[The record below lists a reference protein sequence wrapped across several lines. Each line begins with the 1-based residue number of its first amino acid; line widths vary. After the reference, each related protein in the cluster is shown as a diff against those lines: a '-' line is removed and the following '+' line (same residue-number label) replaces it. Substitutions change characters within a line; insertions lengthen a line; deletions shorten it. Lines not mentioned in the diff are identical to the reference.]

1 MTFLPPLDLP
11 LAADDWGTRPL
22 GLGPRFFGDLAAI
35 MAEIGASSLF
45 AAASAK
51 AAFSA
56 LVLGPR
62 FLPV

>member
-35 MAEIGASSLF
+35 MAEIGASSLL
-45 AAASAK
+45 AAASCPLESSSVK
-51 AAFSA
+51 
-56 LVLGPR
+56 
-62 FLPV
+62 LPL